1 MTLGNCT
8 EDKVHKLSNKDT
20 SCQRPINDDINFE
33 PNMLLVRMKTF
44 SNNQRRSFIY
54 KKAAFA

>member
-20 SCQRPINDDINFE
+20 SCQRPINDDIRSE
-33 PNMLLVRMKTF
+33 AKMPLVGLKTLLT
-44 SNNQRRSFIY
+44 I
-54 KKAAFA
+54 